1 MKNRKFSKVIVDGAE
16 QAPSRSMLRG
26 VGFTDEDFK
35 KPHVGI
41 ASLGAS
47 VTPCNMH
54 LDDLASIV
62 EKSVNSYGCKGI
74 TFNTIT
80 VSDGISMGTE
90 GMK

>member
-54 LDDLASIV
+54 LDDLTNNHFCECLIV
-62 EKSVNSYGCKGI
+62 ECHNKICIFPN
-74 TFNTIT
+74 
-80 VSDGISMGTE
+80 
-90 GMK
+90 